1 MSRILV
7 LGLGRAGTAAVRH
20 ALAAGDEVTVYAGLA
35 ADAQSDAVRA
45 LQDAGATV
53 LCGTEDVQGS
63 YDLCVASPGISANSA
78 FYAAGANHAAE
89 LLGECEYAFRLS
101 PDNWIAI
108 TGTNG
113 KTTTT
118 ALTAHLLNAAGRLAF
133 PCGNIGDTCTA
144 SVDHRKAG
152 ETLVA
157 EMSSYGL
164 ASTSRFAPKVAALLN
179 ITPDHLAWH
188 GSHEA
193 YAAAKLKIF
202 ANMAAGDTAVIC
214 DEVPGVSQLA
224 ASLRERGV
232 RVITVGSQA
241 ADGANCAFEDADHM
255 ICVVIDG
262 ELAKLVH
269 ADELKIRG
277 PHNVMNALAAA
288 SCALAYGCD
297 VAGVAAGLKSF
308 AALEHRIEPVA
319 NVGGVGYY
327 NDSKGTNVDATLV
340 ALKAFAGHPI
350 VLLAGGRDKGTD
362 LAPLVEACDGPVRAV
377 ICYGEA
383 GERFFAAFEQGQVPH
398 YRAAG
403 MREAFSQAVQIA
415 QGGDAVLLSPACASF
430 DEFNS
435 FEHRGE
441 VFKELV
447 AGLQG

>member
-1 MSRILV
+1 MSHILV
-7 LGLGRAGTAAVRH
+7 LGLGKAGTAAARH
-20 ALAAGDEVTVYAGLA
+20 ALNAGDDVTVYAGKA
-35 ADAQSDAVRA
+35 ADPASSQVIA
-45 LQDAGATV
+45 LQEAGAQV
-53 LCGTEDVQGS
+53 ICGTEDVQGS
-63 YDLCVASPGISANSA
+63 YDLCVASPGISCNSA
-78 FYAAGANHAAE
+78 FYAAGKEHAAE
-89 LLGECEYAFRLS
+89 LVGECEYAFRLS

-118 ALTAHLLNAAGRLAF
+118 ALTAHLLNAAGCLAY

-144 SVDHRKAG
+144 SVDHRKPG

-179 ITPDHLAWH
+179 ITPDHLSWH
-188 GSHEA
+188 GTHEA

-202 ANMAAGDTAVIC
+202 ANMTAGNTAVIC
-214 DEVPGVSQLA
+214 DEVPACDELA
-224 ASLRERGV
+224 SSLQARGV
-232 RVITVGSQA
+232 RVVIVG
-241 ADGANCAFEDADHM
+241 ADAGDNCAFADADGM
-255 ICVVIDG
+255 LCVRLDG
-262 ELAKLVH
+262 KTVQLVKTS
-269 ADELKIRG
+269 ELKIKG
-277 PHNVMNALAAA
+277 PHNVKNALAAA
-288 SCALAYGCD
+288 ACALAYGCSA
-297 VAGVAAGLKSF
+297 AGVAAGLAGF
-308 AALEHRIEPVA
+308 TALEHRIEPVGTVA
-319 NVGGVGYY
+319 GVSFY

-340 ALKAFAGHPI
+340 ALKAFEGHPI

-362 LAPLVEACDGPVRAV
+362 LSGLVEACTGPVRCV

-383 GERFFAAFEQGQVPH
+383 AERFFEAFEAGSVAH
-398 YRAAG
+398 ERAAG
-403 MREAFSQAVQIA
+403 MREAFARAVNIA
-415 QGGDAVLLSPACASF
+415 QEGDVILLSPACASF

>member
-7 LGLGRAGTAAVRH
+7 LGLGRAGTAAARH

-35 ADAQSDAVRA
+35 ASNKDAAVVELA
-45 LQDAGATV
+45 KAGAQV
-53 LCGTEDVQGS
+53 VCGTEDVSGS
-63 YDLCVASPGISANSA
+63 YDLCVASPGISANSS
-78 FYAAGANHAAE
+78 FYAAGRAHATE
-89 LLGECEYAFRLS
+89 LVGECEYAFRLS
-101 PDNWIAI
+101 SQDWIAI

-118 ALTAHLLNAAGRLAF
+118 ALTAHLLNAAGKLAY

-144 SVDHRKAG
+144 SVDHRKPG

-188 GSHEA
+188 GTHEA

-202 ANMAAGDTAVIC
+202 ANMGAGNTAVIC
-214 DEVPGVSQLA
+214 DEVPQAVQLA
-224 ASLRERGV
+224 ASLRSRGV
-232 RVITVGSQA
+232 RVITVGSDTGDDCA
-241 ADGANCAFEDADHM
+241 FARADGM
-255 ICVVIDG
+255 LCVRIDG
-262 ELAKLVH
+262 TLVELVCT
-269 ADELKIRG
+269 DELQIKG
-277 PHNVMNALAAA
+277 PHNVANALAASA
-288 SCALAYGCD
+288 CALAYGCD
-297 VAGVAAGLKSF
+297 AAGVAAGLKDF

-319 NVGGVGYY
+319 TVDGVGYY

-340 ALKAFAGHPI
+340 ALKAFDGHAI
-350 VLLAGGRDKGTD
+350 ILLAGGRDKGTALD
-362 LAPLVEACDGPVRAV
+362 ELVAACDGPVRCV

-383 GERFFAAFEQGQVPH
+383 GQRFYDAFEQGNVAH
-398 YRAAG
+398 ELACG
-403 MREAFSQAVQIA
+403 MRDAFARAVQLA
-415 QGGDAVLLSPACASF
+415 QPGDVVLLSPACASF

-435 FEHRGE
+435 FEHRGQ

-447 AGLQG
+447 AALQD